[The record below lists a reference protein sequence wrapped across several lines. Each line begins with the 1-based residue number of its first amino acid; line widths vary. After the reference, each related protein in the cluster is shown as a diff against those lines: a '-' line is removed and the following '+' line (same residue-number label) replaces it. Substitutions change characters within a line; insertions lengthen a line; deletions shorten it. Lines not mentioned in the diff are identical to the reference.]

1 MKGLMSVL
9 CLFVVLGAGCAVV
22 AYETPTVA
30 APAPST
36 LMGTIDAVGANG
48 LSIATDVG
56 RTQVVTTAGTRVFNR
71 LPARLEDIKPG
82 DFIAVAARKE
92 ADGSLTAVSINI
104 FAPSMRGVAREG
116 QFPMESGD
124 IMTNAVVT
132 QYVSRV
138 SGRMLTM
145 ACKDCTAAIAVP
157 SGTAIHRLMVSTVGA
172 LKAGM
177 HVTVRGIRNG
187 DGSLDALSITVESPK

>member
-1 MKGLMSVL
+1 MTGLMSTL
-9 CLFVVLGAGCAVV
+9 CLFAFLGAGSAVV
-22 AYETPTVA
+22 TYETPTAA

-48 LSIATDVG
+48 LNVATDAG
-56 RTQVVTTAGTRVFNR
+56 HTQVVTTAGTRVFTR

-82 DFIAVAARKE
+82 DFIAVTARKE
-92 ADGSLTAVSINI
+92 ADGSLTAESINI
-104 FAPSMRGVAREG
+104 FASSMRGVAREG
-116 QFPMESGD
+116 QFPMESGN

-138 SGRMLTM
+138 SARTLTL
-145 ACKDCTAAIAVP
+145 ACKDCTATIAVP
-157 SGTAIHRLMVSTVGA
+157 PGTAVHRLMVSSVDA
-172 LKAGM
+172 LKTGM